1 MAGGARVSGRSGAA
15 SGAGRARVHRR
26 QPLSL
31 GQRYSLPARRLQ
43 GTHPVVA
50 LCDGAAARCA
60 MADQEGNVFLT
71 LLKDKVL
78 WLLLRPVMLL
88 STLVKKQNS

>member
-1 MAGGARVSGRSGAA
+1 
-15 SGAGRARVHRR
+15 
-26 QPLSL
+26 
-31 GQRYSLPARRLQ
+31 
-43 GTHPVVA
+43 
-50 LCDGAAARCA
+50 

-71 LLKDKVL
+71 LLKDEVL

>member
-1 MAGGARVSGRSGAA
+1 
-15 SGAGRARVHRR
+15 
-26 QPLSL
+26 
-31 GQRYSLPARRLQ
+31 
-43 GTHPVVA
+43 
-50 LCDGAAARCA
+50 

-88 STLVKKQNS
+88 STLVKKQIPNPRSVRGSSWRLCRDRRRQCTAARPASG

>member
-1 MAGGARVSGRSGAA
+1 
-15 SGAGRARVHRR
+15 
-26 QPLSL
+26 
-31 GQRYSLPARRLQ
+31 
-43 GTHPVVA
+43 
-50 LCDGAAARCA
+50 

-78 WLLLRPVMLL
+78 LLLRPVMLL

>member
-1 MAGGARVSGRSGAA
+1 
-15 SGAGRARVHRR
+15 
-26 QPLSL
+26 
-31 GQRYSLPARRLQ
+31 
-43 GTHPVVA
+43 
-50 LCDGAAARCA
+50 

-88 STLVKKQNS
+88 STLCLLYTSHSPPRRFPSKAK

>member
-1 MAGGARVSGRSGAA
+1 
-15 SGAGRARVHRR
+15 
-26 QPLSL
+26 
-31 GQRYSLPARRLQ
+31 
-43 GTHPVVA
+43 
-50 LCDGAAARCA
+50 

-78 WLLLRPVMLL
+78 WLLLRLL

>member
-1 MAGGARVSGRSGAA
+1 MPHRPPTGAR
-15 SGAGRARVHRR
+15 
-26 QPLSL
+26 P
-31 GQRYSLPARRLQ
+31 
-43 GTHPVVA
+43 
-50 LCDGAAARCA
+50 DGAALLLTKRRGCA